1 MQLVIRATNVP
12 VSDPI
17 REHVARKVLS
27 AVKRFGRRV
36 SSVTVVIED
45 VNGPRG
51 GIDKACRIEA
61 GLARAGEPVVITE
74 RSDDLY
80 GAVDRAAGR
89 FKQALARRTERR
101 KSRRRGLR
109 KPDAT

>member
-17 REHVARKVLS
+17 RDHVVKRVLN
-27 AVKRFGRRV
+27 AAKRFGRRV
-36 SSVTVVIED
+36 SRVTVVIED

-61 GLARAGEPVVITE
+61 GLASSGDPVVITE

-89 FKQALARRTERR
+89 FKQTLARRTERR
-101 KSRRRGLR
+101 KNRKRGSG
-109 KPDAT
+109 KPSAD

>member
-17 REHVARKVLS
+17 RAHVATRVLS
-27 AVKRFGRRV
+27 AAKRFGRRLAR
-36 SSVTVVIED
+36 VTVVLED
-45 VNGPRG
+45 ENGPRG

-61 GLARAGEPVVITE
+61 GLSGAGAPVVITE

-80 GAVDRAAGR
+80 GAIDRATSR
-89 FKQALARRTERR
+89 LKRTLARRAEERTSRVR
-101 KSRRRGLR
+101 KARRGQS
-109 KPDAT
+109 P